1 MAKSGKKRAKA
12 EKAKTHLKTSLKAA
26 KKPKKKKD
34 GIRSHFYHSYQ
45 LTTINTDEVIITYM
59 TQIAKDILLFSRK
72 TTYEVMIFYNSESD
86 WPRD

>member
-34 GIRSHFYHSYQ
+34 GIRSVFYHSYL
-45 LTTINTDEVIITYM
+45 LTIINTLLITFF
-59 TQIAKDILLFSRK
+59 DP
-72 TTYEVMIFYNSESD
+72 N
-86 WPRD
+86 